1 MAKKK
6 RKTKDEALPEQAL
19 TEQEVTSAPPA
30 KAAPR
35 LIRKTYLMTDELIRR
50 VQMQAEAAGVGVNE
64 MNRYLL
70 TVALEQVEGGQHEI
84 QVTTVTR
91 RTLGV

>member
-1 MAKKK
+1 MVAKKK
-6 RKTKDEALPEQAL
+6 KKVKDQAAS
-19 TEQEVTSAPPA
+19 EQEAASSPLADQT
-30 KAAPR
+30 APR
-35 LIRKTYLMTDELIRR
+35 LMRKTYLMTPELIRR
-50 VQMQAEAAGVGVNE
+50 VQRQADEAGVGINE

-70 TVALEQVEGGQHEI
+70 ALALDLVESGEHEI

>member
-6 RKTKDEALPEQAL
+6 KKAKDEAAAERA
-19 TEQEVTSAPPA
+19 A
-30 KAAPR
+30 AAPSETSPR
-35 LIRKTYLMTDELIRR
+35 LMRKTYLMTDDLIRR
-50 VQMQAEAAGVGVNE
+50 VERQAEAAGVGINE

-70 TVALEQVEGGQHEI
+70 TVALDLVESGQHEI

>member
-6 RKTKDEALPEQAL
+6 KKAKDEAAEQA
-19 TEQEVTSAPPA
+19 A
-30 KAAPR
+30 AAPSETSPR
-35 LIRKTYLMTDELIRR
+35 LMRKTYLMTDVLVRR
-50 VQMQAEAAGVGVNE
+50 VERQAEAAGVGINE

-70 TVALEQVEGGQHEI
+70 TVALDLVESGQHEI

>member
-1 MAKKK
+1 VAKKK
-6 RKTKDEALPEQAL
+6 KKAKDEAAAERA
-19 TEQEVTSAPPA
+19 A
-30 KAAPR
+30 AAPSETSPR
-35 LIRKTYLMTDELIRR
+35 LMRKTYLMTDDLIRR
-50 VQMQAEAAGVGVNE
+50 VERQAEAAGVGINE

-70 TVALEQVEGGQHEI
+70 TVALDMVESGQHEI

>member
-6 RKTKDEALPEQAL
+6 KSKGQALPEPAL
-19 TEQEVTSAPPA
+19 SEQDTPSAPPA

-35 LIRKTYLMTDELIRR
+35 LIRKTYLMTPELILRIQR
-50 VQMQAEAAGVGVNE
+50 QAGEAGVGVNE
-64 MNRYLL
+64 MSRYLF
-70 TVALEQVEGGQHEI
+70 TVALDLVESGAHEI
-84 QVTTVTR
+84 QVTTVAR

>member
-1 MAKKK
+1 MVAKKK
-6 RKTKDEALPEQAL
+6 KKAKDEAASDQA
-19 TEQEVTSAPPA
+19 A
-30 KAAPR
+30 AAPSSKASPR
-35 LIRKTYLMTDELIRR
+35 LMRKTYLMTDDLIRR
-50 VQMQAEAAGVGVNE
+50 VERQAEAAGVGINE

-70 TVALEQVEGGQHEI
+70 TLALDLVESGEHEI

>member
-1 MAKKK
+1 MVAKKK
-6 RKTKDEALPEQAL
+6 KKAKDEAALEQTA
-19 TEQEVTSAPPA
+19 APPA
-30 KAAPR
+30 DQTSPR
-35 LIRKTYLMTDELIRR
+35 LMRKTYLMTDDLIRR
-50 VQMQAEAAGVGVNE
+50 VERQAEAAGVGINE

-70 TVALEQVEGGQHEI
+70 ALALDLVESGEHEI

>member
-1 MAKKK
+1 VAKKK
-6 RKTKDEALPEQAL
+6 KKAKDEAALEQA
-19 TEQEVTSAPPA
+19 
-30 KAAPR
+30 AAPSKNSPR
-35 LIRKTYLMTDELIRR
+35 LMRKTYLMTDDLIRR
-50 VQMQAEAAGVGVNE
+50 VERQAEAAGVGINE

-70 TVALEQVEGGQHEI
+70 TVALDLVESGQHEI

>member
-6 RKTKDEALPEQAL
+6 GKSKDRAALEQA
-19 TEQEVTSAPPA
+19 A
-30 KAAPR
+30 AAPSKNSPR
-35 LIRKTYLMTDELIRR
+35 LMRKTYLMTDVLVRR
-50 VQMQAEAAGVGVNE
+50 VERQAEAAGVGINE

-70 TVALEQVEGGQHEI
+70 TVALDLVESGQHEI

>member
-6 RKTKDEALPEQAL
+6 KKAKDEAAEQA
-19 TEQEVTSAPPA
+19 A
-30 KAAPR
+30 AAPSETSPR
-35 LIRKTYLMTDELIRR
+35 LMRKTYLMTDDLIRR
-50 VQMQAEAAGVGVNE
+50 VERQAEAAGVGINE

-70 TVALEQVEGGQHEI
+70 TVALDLVESGQHEI

>member
-6 RKTKDEALPEQAL
+6 KKAKDEAAAERA
-19 TEQEVTSAPPA
+19 A
-30 KAAPR
+30 AAPSETSPR
-35 LIRKTYLMTDELIRR
+35 LMRKTYLMTDDLIRR
-50 VQMQAEAAGVGVNE
+50 VERQAEAAGVGINE

-70 TVALEQVEGGQHEI
+70 TVALDMVESGQHEI

>member
-6 RKTKDEALPEQAL
+6 KKAKDEAAEQA
-19 TEQEVTSAPPA
+19 A
-30 KAAPR
+30 AAPSETSPR
-35 LIRKTYLMTDELIRR
+35 LMRKTYLMTDDLIRR
-50 VQMQAEAAGVGVNE
+50 VERQAEAAGVGINE

-70 TVALEQVEGGQHEI
+70 TVALDMVESGQHEI

>member
-6 RKTKDEALPEQAL
+6 KKAKDEAAAEQA
-19 TEQEVTSAPPA
+19 A
-30 KAAPR
+30 AAPSETSPR
-35 LIRKTYLMTDELIRR
+35 LMRKTYLMTDDLIRR
-50 VQMQAEAAGVGVNE
+50 VERQAEAAGVGINE

-70 TVALEQVEGGQHEI
+70 TVALDLVESGQHEI